1 MTSSGTPEPSVPAV
15 RRLDTPVALV
25 LPWYGPDTAGGAEAH
40 ARQLA
45 RALRQA
51 GVAVEVW
58 TTTAR
63 DARAP
68 LEPYYAGGWS
78 TVDDIPVRRFP
89 ATLGQLPGQARR
101 APARF
106 GLDRCPIHEWQLLE
120 SLTSSDELLNALEA
134 ERLSKRWIFF
144 LYAFP
149 TTFFGAQLVGDRAAL
164 IPCLHDEPYAQYST
178 TCHLLRRVRLVLAN
192 SRAEVQLIQQVVGSQ
207 LHGARLSVKESIL
220 PHRVMGRRSGMHMGL
235 KVRCSS
241 SLGGAIRRKIFLCC
255 WLTSSAAGLS
265 TDHDHN
271 WSLRVQVRCTFHRHW
286 HRGFMIW
293 AS

>member
-1 MTSSGTPEPSVPAV
+1 MTSSGSTGPSLSAA
-15 RRLDTPVALV
+15 RQLDGPVALV
-25 LPWYGPDTAGGAEAH
+25 LPWYGPDTAGGAETH

-51 GVAVEVW
+51 GVEVEVW

-78 TVDDIPVRRFP
+78 TVDDVPVRRFP

-101 APARF
+101 EPARF

-120 SLTSSDELLNALEA
+120 SLTSSDELLDTLEA
-134 ERLSKRWIFF
+134 ERQSRRWIFF

-164 IPCLHDEPYAQYST
+164 IPCLHDEPYARYQRPV
-178 TCHLLRRVRLVLAN
+178 TCCGLVRL
-192 SRAEVQLIQQVVGSQ
+192 
-207 LHGARLSVKESIL
+207 
-220 PHRVMGRRSGMHMGL
+220 
-235 KVRCSS
+235 SS
-241 SLGGAIRRKIFLCC
+241 E
-255 WLTSSAAGLS
+255 
-265 TDHDHN
+265 
-271 WSLRVQVRCTFHRHW
+271 
-286 HRGFMIW
+286 
-293 AS
+293 